1 MSDTFARARS
11 VGVGALGAAMSAM
24 RGGFAE
30 TGFEGIARDEAAA
43 APAEPKHFKPAH
55 PGANPTAGWD
65 PFDPLGEKARAAA
78 AAVPDEPPPA
88 PDPAPDPLA
97 LARAEG
103 YADGLAAAE
112 RIAAQKLETDRAAL
126 DAIAA
131 RLAELGALERD
142 SLAARLRQTVLH
154 LVAQM
159 VGETGIA
166 ADRLAARVDAATQLL
181 ADQSEPASVKLHPD
195 DLALLDG
202 RIPARLTAVAD
213 PALERGAFRI
223 ETRHGAIEDGP
234 GAWLAQLAAA
244 IERAPVPDPR

>member
-1 MSDTFARARS
+1 MSDLFARARS

-30 TGFEGIARDEAAA
+30 TGFEGIAREDAAE
-43 APAEPKHFKPAH
+43 PAEPKHFRPAH
-55 PGANPTAGWD
+55 PGVNPTAGWD
-65 PFDPLGEKARAAA
+65 PFDPLGEKARAATQSPA
-78 AAVPDEPPPA
+78 DPA
-88 PDPAPDPLA
+88 PAPEPAPDPLA

-112 RIAAQKLETDRAAL
+112 RIAAQRLEADRAAL

-154 LVAQM
+154 LVGQM

-166 ADRLAARVDAATQLL
+166 ADRLAARVDAAAQLL
-181 ADQSEPASVKLHPD
+181 AEGSEPASLRLHPD
-195 DLALLDG
+195 DLALLAD
-202 RIPARLTAVAD
+202 RIPARLAAVAD
-213 PALERGAFRI
+213 PALDRGAFRI
-223 ETRHGAIEDGP
+223 ETRQGAIEDGP
-234 GAWLAQLAAA
+234 RAWLAQLAAA
-244 IERAPVPDPR
+244 IERAPLPDAR